1 MLVHICCSVDSHY
14 FLSELRKAYPQESF
28 VGFFYNPNIHPKA
41 EYDLRLS
48 DVRRSCNMLKIPLI
62 EGDYEL
68 ESWLDSV
75 KGQEHEPEK
84 GARCSTCFDVRLE
97 KSAQIAKELGERI
110 FTTTLLSSP
119 MKEQEILY
127 QQGDIIAQGY
137 GLDFV
142 KINVRK
148 NGGVQKQNELAKR
161 DNLYRQNYCGC
172 QFALSKQRAK
182 QDRLSLEMISEIGGR
197 ALPGSIEE
205 RQKSFALRN
214 TLESNGKTYIL
225 AQRKQRVWRLLWGKI
240 SSSTPASDS
249 HNALLDRVVVNSYI
263 LAHSESKKSKANVI
277 TWRDVPLR
285 ALADSSGVNLDGA
298 DFVSKAFCPKPY
310 AESTAT
316 LYLESLSLSQNPQQ
330 HDERIRLGFCSKDDS
345 ILLCL
350 EDFNTLMHTQFANV
364 LELVHNPVDYALEL
378 WLRNLLCG
386 SESINPIII
395 VDSGHSW
402 EKIDIEIEA
411 IFQDEK
417 TFNTIPIL

>member
-14 FLSELRKAYPQESF
+14 FLSELKKAYPQESF

-41 EYDLRLS
+41 EHDLRLS
-48 DVRRSCNMLKIPLI
+48 DVRRSCDILKIPLI

-68 ESWLDSV
+68 EKWLSSV
-75 KGQEHEPEK
+75 KGQEDEPEK

-97 KSAQIAKELGERI
+97 KSAQIAKDLGEKT

-119 MKEQEILY
+119 MKEQETLY

-137 GLDFV
+137 DLDFI

-182 QDRLSLEMISEIGGR
+182 QDRLSLEMMSEIGGR
-197 ALPGSIEE
+197 VLPGSIKE
-205 RQKSFALRN
+205 RQAIFAQRDE
-214 TLESNGKTYIL
+214 LESGGRDYIL
-225 AQRKQRVWRLLWGKI
+225 TQRKRRIWRLLWGKI
-240 SSSTPASDS
+240 SSS
-249 HNALLDRVVVNSYI
+249 ALAGGSSNVSPDRAVINSYI
-263 LAHSESKKSKANVI
+263 LAHSESKKSKANAI
-277 TWRDVPLR
+277 TWRDVSLQVLMDTSR
-285 ALADSSGVNLDGA
+285 INLA
-298 DFVSKAFCPKPY
+298 SKAFCIESYAGHALKPC
-310 AESTAT
+310 
-316 LYLESLSLSQNPQQ
+316 LESSSPSQNLQRY
-330 HDERIRLGFCSKDDS
+330 DERIRLGFCSKDDS
-345 ILLCL
+345 IFLCL
-350 EDFNTLMHTQFANV
+350 EDFNALIHTQFANV
-364 LELVHNPVDYALEL
+364 LELVHNPIDYALEL

-395 VDSGHSW
+395 VDSRHSW